1 MNYFGSPL
9 ATGAQKQ
16 KPNERFAPHPM
27 LQGVCTRSRLTSFFL
42 SGLADRPTFSFGRIR
57 NAGSLQALVCDCA
70 ASSFNACSTSSAW
83 LRRSF
88 RVAESWKLS
97 TLLAFNTLAGSSDQP
112 SSATYPTMNQ

>member
-16 KPNERFAPHPM
+16 KPNEPFAPHAM
-27 LQGVCTRSRLTSFFL
+27 LQGVCIRSHLTSFFL
-42 SGLADRPTFSFGRIR
+42 VSLTAPLFHFGRIR

-97 TLLAFNTLAGSSDQP
+97 TLLAFDTLAGSSDQP